1 MTTPQY
7 PGYPGDGSQSGHNP
21 QGGGVPGYGVQ
32 PGYGGNPQAGA
43 APGYG
48 PQPGYGEQPG
58 SNQQAGDGSQSGG
71 ASGYGP
77 QVGAAPGYGPQVGAA
92 PGYGPQLGMAAGGGM
107 PPYPGGAMGGVP
119 MSVGDGLSWACS
131 KFKENALI
139 LTVGIGLWTVLSRAG
154 VDARFTINDQE
165 YGFSTGIPFGN
176 FISFVVGLFAPI
188 VIANMSLK
196 VASGRPLGWSDLFSF
211 PNLGAG
217 VLAVFLSTLATMVG
231 ILLCIVPGIIVA
243 FLLYYSVYFTVD
255 KGVDGIEG
263 MKASW
268 GVLSSH
274 VGELLPFALIGVGL
288 YILGGITLIG
298 WLVTVP
304 LVALMT
310 AYSYVRIQ
318 GYDVVR

>member
-77 QVGAAPGYGPQVGAA
+77 QVGAAPGYGPQ
-92 PGYGPQLGMAAGGGM
+92 PGMAAGGGM

-176 FISFVVGLFAPI
+176 FISFVVGLFAPRDRQH
-188 VIANMSLK
+188 
-196 VASGRPLGWSDLFSF
+196 VAQGGFR
-211 PNLGAG
+211 
-217 VLAVFLSTLATMVG
+217 T
-231 ILLCIVPGIIVA
+231 A
-243 FLLYYSVYFTVD
+243 F
-255 KGVDGIEG
+255 G
-263 MKASW
+263 M
-268 GVLSSH
+268 
-274 VGELLPFALIGVGL
+274 E
-288 YILGGITLIG
+288 
-298 WLVTVP
+298 
-304 LVALMT
+304 
-310 AYSYVRIQ
+310 
-318 GYDVVR
+318 